1 MLAAA
6 GICATAAQEDGMA
19 IALPLQGRIL
29 VYSLTVTNLFD
40 REQQL

>member
-1 MLAAA
+1 MRDSSA
-6 GICATAAQEDGMA
+6 EDGMA

-29 VYSLTVTNLFD
+29 VYSLTVTNFFD